1 MNMNT
6 RNLFAWVLSGLVVI
20 ITIMALL
27 GIWDV
32 IDWTFLRQYL
42 GKTIQSLIIIVIS
55 GVVIYIINALFG
67 SSQKSVQSPQPQQR
81 PSVD

>member
-1 MNMNT
+1 MNT
-6 RNLFAWVLSGLVVI
+6 RNIFVWLLTGLVVV
-20 ITIMALL
+20 ITILALL

-32 IDWTFLRQYL
+32 LDWGFLKQYM

-67 SSQKSVQSPQPQQR
+67 APQKSVQQPEQQQR
-81 PSVD
+81 SPID

>member
-1 MNMNT
+1 MNT
-6 RNLFAWVLSGLVVI
+6 RNIFVWVLSSLVVV

-32 IDWTFLRQYL
+32 IDWGFLRQYL

-67 SSQKSVQSPQPQQR
+67 SNQKPVRQPEQQQR
-81 PSVD
+81 SSVD